1 MFDYGWV
8 AWLCRVFF
16 VTAPS
21 PDRDS
26 TVVKVLCYK
35 SEGRWFDPSWCQW
48 IFNWHKI
55 LPIALWPWDRL
66 SLEQKWVPGVFPGG
80 KGGRCVRLT
89 TLPPSCAVARNLGA
103 LTSWNPLGLSRPVTG
118 LLLPFYLVTGS
129 THFSGKKIHT
139 HTYTYTHARFKCNS
153 VLIFFTTSTWNF
165 FISGI
170 ILRDLATNVG
180 PFTFSCTVFNSWTWY
195 FCPILTKL
203 QFSDRF
209 LIHFPIQN
217 FRNISS
223 MEAELLDADGRAD
236 NSGSNNRTSQLFERP

>member
-89 TLPPSCAVARNLGA
+89 TLPPSCAVVTKFGSLNFLEPSGPVQACNGTDLPLPWNSLPSGCEVTQFCQHEA
-103 LTSWNPLGLSRPVTG
+103 LTFRIISLNPQT
-118 LLLPFYLVTGS
+118 LV
-129 THFSGKKIHT
+129 
-139 HTYTYTHARFKCNS
+139 
-153 VLIFFTTSTWNF
+153 
-165 FISGI
+165 
-170 ILRDLATNVG
+170 
-180 PFTFSCTVFNSWTWY
+180 
-195 FCPILTKL
+195 
-203 QFSDRF
+203 
-209 LIHFPIQN
+209 
-217 FRNISS
+217 
-223 MEAELLDADGRAD
+223 
-236 NSGSNNRTSQLFERP
+236 